1 MLRIVLVS
9 RIHIRIRMC
18 TLILIRSRIRN
29 AISIR
34 SRIHR
39 LSRINISIR
48 SRNNSRMHTSSRGCN
63 IVIFIVS
70 IRDGMTRTTSNRG
83 HIIIRILIRIR
94 IIMRVRR
101 RIPIIM
107 RNTINHG
114 VDISIIM
121 RIITISFVLV
131 LIVVFVVV

>member
-1 MLRIVLVS
+1 
-9 RIHIRIRMC
+9 
-18 TLILIRSRIRN
+18 
-29 AISIR
+29 
-34 SRIHR
+34 
-39 LSRINISIR
+39 
-48 SRNNSRMHTSSRGCN
+48 
-63 IVIFIVS
+63 
-70 IRDGMTRTTSNRG
+70 MTRITINRG
-83 HIIIRILIRIR
+83 RIMIRILIRIR